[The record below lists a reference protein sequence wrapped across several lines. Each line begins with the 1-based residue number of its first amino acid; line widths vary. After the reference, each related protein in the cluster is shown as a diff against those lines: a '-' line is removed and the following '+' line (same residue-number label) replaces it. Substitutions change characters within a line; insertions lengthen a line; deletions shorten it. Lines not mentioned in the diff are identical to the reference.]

1 MAPQSFRLVMR
12 SGPTPG
18 KAFDLSKNE
27 ISIGRDVS
35 NDIIINDAEI
45 SRRHARLTAQPGGYV
60 LEDNGS
66 TNGTF
71 VNGQRLMGPHLLRPG
86 ELVLF
91 GENVGMAFEPVEPDI
106 DATQVA
112 GQPIPPVPPT
122 VPQGSYPPS
131 PQQPAY
137 PPTQQAYPPT
147 PPAYPVQQA
156 YPGGPVYPPQPAYNP
171 PPAYQPQPVSPP
183 PYVGAIPGGPEE
195 MYPAGAE
202 TLVKDNRTRNWIL
215 AGCGCLIIL
224 LCACV
229 VGAFVFDRANLY
241 CTNSLTSF
249 FTNAFS
255 SILNAIFGTNYG
267 CPV

>member
-1 MAPQSFRLVMR
+1 MAPQLFRFVMR

-18 KAFDLSKNE
+18 KVYDLSKNE

-35 NDIIINDAEI
+35 NDVIINDAEI

-66 TNGTF
+66 TNGSF

-91 GENVGMAFEPVEPDI
+91 GENVSLAFELVEFDA

-112 GQPIPPVPPT
+112 AAGQALPPIPPT
-122 VPQGSYPPS
+122 VPQASYTPP
-131 PQQPAY
+131 PPAY
-137 PPTQQAYPPT
+137 LPTQQAYPPT
-147 PPAYPVQQA
+147 PPAYPPQQA
-156 YPGGPVYPPQPAYNP
+156 YPQQPAYQPQQAYP
-171 PPAYQPQPVSPP
+171 PPPTYQPQPVSPP
-183 PYVGAIPGGPEE
+183 PYVGVVPGGPEE
-195 MYPAGAE
+195 AYPAGVE
-202 TLVKDNRTRNWIL
+202 TGAKSNQTRNWIL
-215 AGCGCLIIL
+215 AGCGCLVIL
-224 LCACV
+224 LCVCV
-229 VGAFVFDRANLY
+229 VGAFVVDRADLY

-255 SILNAIFGTNYG
+255 SILNAVFGTNYG